1 MSSITSLTSATRAI
15 VVEQPGL
22 ATTVQ
27 DLGRPG
33 LAHIGIPPSGAVDPS
48 LAAFVNRLV
57 GNDPDAAVIETCG
70 RLAVRARGAVLIASS
85 FEPAPIW
92 LRDGE
97 RYRLEGGFGRLWHY
111 LAVGGGV
118 DVAAVL
124 GSRSTDTL
132 SGLGPPLIATGDELP
147 VGPPS
152 DAPVTT
158 DHAPLAELRR
168 VARIS
173 PGPRLDWF
181 EPATFERLAASVC
194 TVTASS
200 RIGVRIRGPALR
212 RSITGELPTEGL
224 VRGALQAPPGG
235 ELVMMLA
242 DHPTTGGY
250 PVIAVVHPDDVA
262 VIAQSEPGSELRF
275 SARSR

>member
-1 MSSITSLTSATRAI
+1 MTLNTSVSRAL
-15 VVEQPGL
+15 VVEQAGL

-27 DLGRPG
+27 DVGRPG
-33 LAHIGIPPSGAVDPS
+33 LAHIGIPPSGAVDPG

-57 GNDPDAAVIETCG
+57 GNDPHAAVIETCG
-70 RLAVRARGAVLIASS
+70 RLAVRARGAMLVASS
-85 FEPAPIW
+85 FEPAPIS

-111 LAVGGGV
+111 LAVGGGI
-118 DVAAVL
+118 DVATVL
-124 GSRSTDTL
+124 DSRSTDTL
-132 SGLGPPLIATGDELP
+132 SGLGPPVIATGDELL
-147 VGPPS
+147 VGPPP
-152 DAPVTT
+152 DTPVTT
-158 DHAPLAELRR
+158 DHAPLAELRS
-168 VARIS
+168 VARVS

-181 EPATFERLAASVC
+181 EPATFERLAASVW

-200 RIGVRIRGPALR
+200 RIGVRLDGIALR
-212 RSITGELPTEGL
+212 RHVADELPSEGL

-250 PVIAVVHPDDVA
+250 PVIAVVHPNDVA
-262 VIAQSEPGSELRF
+262 VVAQSEPGSELRF
-275 SARSR
+275 SARRR

>member
-1 MSSITSLTSATRAI
+1 MTAAI
-15 VVEQPGL
+15 VIEQPGL

-33 LAHIGIPPSGAVDPS
+33 LAHIGVPPSGAVDTG

-57 GNDPDAAVIETCG
+57 GNHPQAAVIETCG
-70 RLAVRARGAVLIASS
+70 RLTVRARGAILVASS
-85 FEPAPIW
+85 FEPAPIS
-92 LRDGE
+92 LRDGD

-111 LAVGGGV
+111 LAVGGGI
-118 DVAAVL
+118 DVVGVL

-132 SGLGPPLIATGDELP
+132 SGLGPPLVAAGDELA
-147 VGPPS
+147 VGAPS
-152 DAPVTT
+152 GAPVTT
-158 DHAPLAELRR
+158 DQAPLADLRR

-181 EPATFERLAASVC
+181 EPATFERLVGSTLV
-194 TVTASS
+194 VTASS
-200 RIGVRIRGPALR
+200 RIGVRLAGAALR
-212 RSITGELPTEGL
+212 RRVGDELPSEGL

-235 ELVMMLA
+235 ELVMMSA

-262 VIAQSEPGSELRF
+262 VVAQSEPGSELRF
-275 SARSR
+275 SAGHR